1 METSVSAAKQ
11 WLYSV
16 DTYLRKNSEKGTPGT
31 GFDQESER
39 VLRIDVNG
47 GVWIQ
52 PGAAIAYR
60 GDIKFERL
68 ATLKGEGLKEM
79 AMREASPLA
88 RASGKGRLY
97 CAHKGWHLRVLEL
110 TGGSICV
117 ISESLLA
124 FEETLQ
130 FDMFLV
136 GHGVG
141 VAASGLFAV
150 KLSGSGRL
158 AFAIHGDPL
167 TMKVTPESP
176 VFTDPHATLAWSG
189 ELEPELK
196 TDLQWKA
203 LFEHG
208 GGEPFQMVF
217 KGDGYVTV
225 QPTEE
230 PGKFKWKPGSKLK
243 SLIGL

>member
-1 METSVSAAKQ
+1 VESSIGDANQ
-11 WLYSV
+11 SLYSV
-16 DTYLRKNSEKGTPGT
+16 DTYLRKNSEKANPGA
-31 GFDQESER
+31 GFSQESER
-39 VLRIDVNG
+39 ILRIDVDRS
-47 GVWIQ
+47 VWIK

-68 ATLKGEGLKEM
+68 ATLKGKGLKEIV
-79 AMREASPLA
+79 MREASPLA
-88 RASGKGRLY
+88 RASGKGCLY

-110 TGGSICV
+110 AGGSICV
-117 ISESLLA
+117 VSESLLA
-124 FEETLQ
+124 FEEALE
-130 FDMFLV
+130 FEMFLV

-141 VAASGLFAV
+141 VAASGLFGV
-150 KLSGSGRL
+150 KLTGKGRL

-176 VFTDPHATLAWSG
+176 VITDPHATLAWSS